1 MNIVKILLDSG
12 VDKEVKDMM
21 DMILFLGVVVYGVK
35 DIVELLFN

>member
-1 MNIVKILLDSG
+1 MNIVKIFLDSG

-21 DMILFLGVVVYGVK
+21 DMILFLSVVVYGVK